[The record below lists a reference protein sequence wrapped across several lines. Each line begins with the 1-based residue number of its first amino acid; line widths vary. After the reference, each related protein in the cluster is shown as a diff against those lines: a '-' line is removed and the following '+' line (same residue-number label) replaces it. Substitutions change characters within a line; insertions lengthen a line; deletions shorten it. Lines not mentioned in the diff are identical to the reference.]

1 VAGRPE
7 EGGALMGLSEL
18 TTVCVIG
25 SFVILI
31 LAALHVIH
39 F

>member
-1 VAGRPE
+1 MSHLGDLVS
-7 EGGALMGLSEL
+7 L
-18 TTVCVIG
+18 CCIG

-39 F
+39 L